1 MLNSDHLK
9 FIFNSNS
16 NNNQI
21 ESINPKKNID
31 YNVLILGNFGVGK
44 TTLYNVLNKINTR
57 YEYKDYILNINFT
70 NTQIQKNSIN
80 TIVSAQRYNNI
91 TTKNIDFIYLCFDI
105 NEDYIDQLHH
115 WITFIYFKM
124 YKIPFILIGL
134 KQDLRN
140 NNSVNMEHIID
151 YSNEKKAVT
160 YIECSSINKFNIINL
175 IEITRKHREKKM
187 KSFCTFI

>member
-1 MLNSDHLK
+1 MD
-9 FIFNSNS
+9 FFFNT
-16 NNNQI
+16 NNNQVETI
-21 ESINPKKNID
+21 ATKKNID

-44 TTLYNVLNKINTR
+44 TTFHNILNKTNTR
-57 YEYKDYILNINFT
+57 YEYTDYILNIKFIDT
-70 NTQIQKNSIN
+70 HIEKNSIN

-91 TTKNIDFIYLCFDI
+91 PTKNIDFIYLCFDI

-140 NNSVNMEHIID
+140 KNSVNMEHIID
-151 YSNEKKAVT
+151 YSNEKGAIT
-160 YIECSSINKFNIINL
+160 YIECSSIDKFNIKHL
-175 IEITRKHREKKM
+175 IDITRKHREKKM
-187 KSFCTFI
+187 SSFCAFI